1 MNTKTIKFD
10 LNKYKLY
17 EKIKAKQGDTKSRF
31 LLFQLLDGSIP
42 FNLTNRSVRA
52 YMVKPDGKEIFN
64 DLIINNYSLGYCTL
78 ELTNQVLAVSGTVK
92 IELMVTEEDKK
103 LTSSVFELE
112 VVKSINSEKSI
123 VSTNEF
129 TALLNGLA
137 SLSEY
142 DNYKNSVKSM
152 EINKAD
158 KAKVEE
164 KFGEVYEQLDTIA
177 QQSTKFGNPTRA
189 WAKSQKLNVYEAWPF
204 TNGFY
209 DLATNEIC
217 LAYNSKAYHTSKTGK
232 VLFRKKNPLGIFGEA
247 IEICDG
253 YKCHAC
259 GINALGEYIAICQ
272 DITGE
277 HGFDGG
283 MCYTFKSTDKGKT
296 WSNTGNLN
304 VINVTVNEVEPVTG
318 MKLMKDGTL
327 YCFLRT
333 YENNSYILKS
343 TDNGVS
349 WIASYIVLPFTN
361 ILLEGNFIELL
372 DGTISCVVRGVLTED
387 NFTKHTPTYLI
398 NSFDKGTT
406 WESKIELDIEA
417 SYNNVALLYH
427 DDIKAIEMV
436 YASRYK
442 KNGND
447 NGAIYQAIV
456 KEEDFKIGKI
466 KNETKIMI
474 GGVEGDFGY
483 CELVKSND
491 NVVNCFFYIDETD
504 GESGACIM
512 EMVGTRNNP
521 ILQEEYDNNVI
532 RLKTNAIDGNT
543 PPSYFKELIKGEGT
557 TFLCRVFNNTDG
569 LPTTEKGTIY
579 VDCFSYIN
587 GYNRERFYPALS
599 QKIYERRDY
608 ENSDAWTDW
617 IDITPVKNITMDTSL
632 IINTPIEK
640 YSFLKTPVTLFNSS
654 SDTVDGQITID
665 TKNLFNN
672 DWYNTYA
679 DGLKIEVLYKNV
691 EDNTETQTIS
701 FNDSSFNTAYQ
712 RRIVCQHNFEQNYYI
727 DTWVNSSTKE
737 LKVKIDKP
745 TKVQTLII
753 RAVGVLFKQN

>member
-164 KFGEVYEQLDTIA
+164 KFGEVYEQLDTIT
-177 QQSTKFGNPTRA
+177 QQATKFNNPTRA
-189 WAKSQKLNVYEAWPF
+189 WSKSKKLNVYEAWPF

-209 DLATNEIC
+209 DSTTNEIC

-232 VLFRKKNPLGIFGEA
+232 VLLRKKNDLGVFGEA

-283 MCYTFKSTDKGKT
+283 MCYSFKSIDKGET
-296 WSNTGNLN
+296 WTNAGKLN
-304 VINVTVNEVEPVTG
+304 VTNATINEVEPITG
-318 MKLMKDGTL
+318 MKLMKDRSL
-327 YCFLRT
+327 FCFVRT
-333 YENNSYILKS
+333 YENKSYILKS
-343 TDNGVS
+343 TDNGSS
-349 WIASYIVLPFTN
+349 WIASDIVLPATN
-361 ILLEGNFIELL
+361 ILLEGNFIELS
-372 DGTISCVVRGVLTED
+372 DGTISCVVRGVLTGD
-387 NFTKHTPTYLI
+387 NFTKHKPTYLI

-427 DDIKAIEMV
+427 EDIKAVEMV

-442 KNGND
+442 KNSND
-447 NGAIYQAIV
+447 KGAIYQAIT
-456 KEEDFKIGKI
+456 KEEDFKVGKI
-466 KNETKIMI
+466 TNETKIMI
-474 GGVEGDFGY
+474 GGIEGDFGY

-512 EMVGTRNNP
+512 EMIGTRNNP
-521 ILQEEYDNNVI
+521 ILQEEYDNNVL

-543 PPSYFKELIKGEGT
+543 PPSYFKSLVKGEGT
-557 TFLCRVFNNTDG
+557 TFICRVYNNTVG
-569 LPTTEKGTIY
+569 LPTAEKGTIY
-579 VDCFSYIN
+579 TDCFSYIN
-587 GYNRERFYPALS
+587 GYNRQRFYPALS
-599 QKIYERRDY
+599 QKIYERRDF
-608 ENSDAWTDW
+608 ENSDNWTEW
-617 IDITPVKNITMDTSL
+617 IDVSPVKNITMDTSL
-632 IINTPIEK
+632 IINTPFEK
-640 YSFLKTPVTLFNSS
+640 YSFLKSPLTLFNST
-654 SDTVDGQITID
+654 SDTIESQITID
-665 TKNLFNN
+665 TKSLFNN
-672 DWYNTYA
+672 EWYNTYA

-691 EDNTETQTIS
+691 EGNTETQAIS
-701 FNDSSFNTAYQ
+701 FNDNNFNTAYQ

-727 DTWVNSSTKE
+727 DTWVSSSTKE

-745 TKVQTLII
+745 AKVQTLII
-753 RAVGVLFKQN
+753 RAVGILFKQN

>member
-1 MNTKTIKFD
+1 MNHK
-10 LNKYKLY
+10 
-17 EKIKAKQGDTKSRF
+17 KITLDTERKSFESIIAMQGDNKSRY
-31 LLFQLLDGSIP
+31 IIA
-42 FNLTNRSVRA
+42 TIVNRSVQVDLTGCTVKFSA
-52 YMVKPDGKEIFN
+52 IKPDLTDIFN
-64 DLIINNYSLGYCTL
+64 DAVIIDAKGGKVQI
-78 ELTNQVLAVSGTVK
+78 ELTNQTLAKAGVIQATLVILKEDMQLSVLPFFITV
-92 IELMVTEEDKK
+92 IENPYNPNAIESKPEYQALNNALIVADGYAKELQDASVNLEEKYTTR
-103 LTSSVFELE
+103 L
-112 VVKSINSEKSI
+112 
-123 VSTNEF
+123 NE
-129 TALLNGLA
+129 LNG
-137 SLSEY
+137 
-142 DNYKNSVKSM
+142 
-152 EINKAD
+152 
-158 KAKVEE
+158 
-164 KFGEVYEQLDTIA
+164 QLDNIA